1 MEDRRDEAREHLLR
15 FGRRVR
21 HLRQAREMSQERL
34 ADIAGFHR
42 TIIGF
47 IERGDREVGISKLW
61 PLADALGVTVAD
73 LFVE

>member
-1 MEDRRDEAREHLLR
+1 
-15 FGRRVR
+15 
-21 HLRQAREMSQERL
+21 MSQERL

-61 PLADALGVTVAD
+61 PLADALDVTVAD
-73 LFVE
+73 LFIDT

>member
-1 MEDRRDEAREHLLR
+1 MREHLLC

-21 HLRQAREMSQERL
+21 DLRRARDLSQERL
-34 ADIAGFHR
+34 ADLAGFHR

-61 PLADALGVTVAD
+61 PLADALGVSVSD
-73 LFVE
+73 LFTDP